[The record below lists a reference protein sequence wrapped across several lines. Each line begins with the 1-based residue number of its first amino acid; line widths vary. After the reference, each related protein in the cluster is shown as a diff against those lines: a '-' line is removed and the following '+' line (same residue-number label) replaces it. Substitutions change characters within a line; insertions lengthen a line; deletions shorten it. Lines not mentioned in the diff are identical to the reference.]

1 MARLE
6 WGGAAL
12 GLALAVSAP
21 ARAAETRYALD
32 IPAQS
37 LRSAMVQLA
46 LQTGVS
52 VSTGQAAGCG
62 PVRERLVGRLS
73 LSEALNRLMAGTGC
87 GYRLIDARAVE
98 ILPAPSRPPAPVRSQ
113 PTNAPPRDVSELVV
127 VATGRP
133 TPADRLAYPVSAL
146 SAATLEAQGVRDAAD
161 VAQLTSGMMVTN
173 LGSGRDKI
181 ILRGLSDGPL
191 TGHSQSMVG
200 VYLDDV
206 RVSYNAPDPDLKLV
220 DVAQVEVLRGPQGAL
235 YGSGSLGGVVHLVT
249 GQPDPGGG
257 SGWLSAT
264 RAWTRDGAASATLEG
279 MANVPLL
286 SGRGA
291 ARLVAWRED
300 QGGYI
305 EDVGLGVHDANR
317 TVRQGLRLSAGLDL
331 NADWRLTG
339 GWVSQA
345 INARDTQYA
354 TPSLGVYR
362 RANRLREPHDNDFA
376 MAHLG
381 LRGRMAWGEA
391 RLSLAWLRHELAS
404 RYDASAAPP
413 VAAALGPAAFDDD
426 NFVRGLIAEAS
437 LSSPADARVQW
448 LAGLFLARNR
458 QDIDDDLV
466 DVGAGRLLLDETR
479 RDRLDEVALYGQAAW
494 PVTERATLTL
504 GGRLFRADNRIDS
517 SVESAGGTAR
527 FAGHVTRTGFAPKAV
542 LAYDLS
548 PGVLVYVQAAEGY
561 RAGGA
566 NTTGAPGQ
574 VVSGPAG
581 PQPYRLY
588 QGDELWS
595 FELGARARLLDDRL
609 AIRAAAFQADWRNI
623 QSDALLSSG
632 LPFTANIGD
641 GRNRGLEVEASYR
654 SGSLLLKADA
664 IFNAPE
670 LSRANPGFPARSD
683 LALAGAPEV
692 SWSVSGHYGRPLAQG
707 RSLELD
713 GRLAYVGGSRLTFDA
728 NTAPAMGDYVTG
740 RVAVSLVDPRWRLTV
755 AVDNPGDSAGD
766 TFAYGNP
773 FTLRTERQSTPL
785 RPRTLSIGLKVSY

>member
-1 MARLE
+1 MARFG
-6 WGGAAL
+6 WSGAAL
-12 GLALAVSAP
+12 GVALAVSAP

-32 IPAQS
+32 IPAQP

-46 LQTGVS
+46 LQAGVS
-52 VSTGQAAGCG
+52 VSTGQAAACG
-62 PVRERLVGRLS
+62 PVRQRLVGRFS
-73 LSEALNRLMAGTGC
+73 LSEAVSRLVAGTGC
-87 GYRLIDARAVE
+87 GYRLVDARAVE
-98 ILPAPSRPPAPVRSQ
+98 ILAAPVRPPAPVRPAPVS
-113 PTNAPPRDVSELVV
+113 APPREVSELVV

-249 GQPDPGGG
+249 GQPDPGGIA
-257 SGWLSAT
+257 GWLSAS
-264 RAWTRDGAASATLEG
+264 RAWTRGGAASSTFEG
-279 MANVPLL
+279 MANLPLL

-291 ARLVAWRED
+291 ARLVVWRED

-305 EDVGLGVHDANR
+305 DDVGLGVGDANR

-345 INARDTQYA
+345 INAQDTQYA
-354 TPSLGVYR
+354 TPALGAYR

-381 LRGRMAWGEA
+381 LRGRTDWGEA

-413 VAAALGPAAFDDD
+413 MATAAGPVAFDDD

-458 QDIDDDLV
+458 QDLDDDLV
-466 DVGAGRLLLDETR
+466 HEGLGALLLDETR

-494 PVTERATLTL
+494 PVTQRATLTL

-517 SVESAGGTAR
+517 SVASAGGTAR
-527 FAGHVTRTGFAPKAV
+527 FSGRVTRTGFAPKVV
-542 LAYDLS
+542 LAYDLAS
-548 PGVLVYVQAAEGY
+548 GVLVYAQAAEGY
-561 RAGGA
+561 RSGGA
-566 NTTGAPGQ
+566 NTTGAPDQ
-574 VVSGPAG
+574 VFSGPNG
-581 PQPYRLY
+581 VQPYRLY

-609 AIRAAAFQADWRNI
+609 AIRAAVFQADWRNI
-623 QSDALLSSG
+623 QSDALLPSG

-654 SGSLLLKADA
+654 SGSLWLKADA

-670 LSRANPGFPARSD
+670 LSRANPSFPARSD

-692 SWSVSGHYGRPLAQG
+692 SGAVSAHYGLPLAQG
-707 RSLELD
+707 RSVELD
-713 GRLAYVGGSRLTFDA
+713 ARLAYVGGSRLTFDA
-728 NTAPAMGDYVTG
+728 KTAPAMGDYVTG
-740 RVAVSLVDPRWRLTV
+740 RLAVSLVDSRWRVSV
-755 AVDNPGDSAGD
+755 AVENPGDSAGD

-785 RPRTLSIGLKVSY
+785 RPRTFSIGLKVSY